1 LHNAEVFLRPRP
13 ADRNDW
19 HVRFTAPGT
28 NGVRRDSKWISNW
41 IKDRTKMSYEL
52 RRYAGSTLLDLGATI
67 FEVRDFL
74 LHRDVQTTQA
84 WHAYRL

>member
-1 LHNAEVFLRPRP
+1 
-13 ADRNDW
+13 
-19 HVRFTAPGT
+19 
-28 NGVRRDSKWISNW
+28 
-41 IKDRTKMSYEL
+41 MSYEL

-74 LHRDVQTTQA
+74 LHWDVQTTQA